1 MRKNKLLPIFVCM
14 LIVLST
20 MFFSACSN
28 INLTT
33 VVNDDGTI
41 DEFVTIKIDE
51 QDLISQGYSSDNILQ
66 IKNDIVDCGTQASSN
81 ICSDFNVRVQADILL
96 ATTPA
101 EVVKL
106 NSYLNGISSLQNN
119 LTEDGSYVFGI
130 RFKNADVYRY
140 YYNMSANHSPTYKTE
155 KHFLYTKY
163 YYYGLTM
170 YADYTS
176 LYSNIKSSF
185 ATKYPTLILNN
196 KATLTYTYQTEY
208 RREHTDADLVT
219 EKNGVYYHTWLVD
232 EDNFQQPIM
241 IYYNIANSGN
251 CILLCVGATMV
262 ICLLLWLVAFI
273 VDKSKAKKAKQS
285 N

>member
-1 MRKNKLLPIFVCM
+1 MFKKKVLPIFVCL

-33 VVNDDGTI
+33 VVNEDGSI
-41 DEFVTIKIDE
+41 DEIVTVLLDE
-51 QDLISQGYSSDNILQ
+51 QDLKSQGYSSNRISQ
-66 IKNDIVDCGTQASSN
+66 IKNDIVDCGTQASTN

-96 ATTPA
+96 ASTPA
-101 EVVKL
+101 EVAKL

-119 LTEDGSYVFGI
+119 LPQDVKYVFGI

-140 YYNMSANHSPTYKTE
+140 YYNVSANQSPNYQTE

-176 LYSNIKSSF
+176 LYNNIKSSF
-185 ATKYPTLILNN
+185 ATKYPTIVLNN
-196 KATLTYTYQTEY
+196 QATLTYTYQTEY
-208 RREHTDADLVT
+208 RRERTNADKIT
-219 EKNGVYYHTWLVD
+219 QKNGIYYHTWLVHESD
-232 EDNFQQPIM
+232 FQQPIM

-251 CILLCVGATMV
+251 CILLCIGATMV
-262 ICLLLWLVAFI
+262 ICLLLWIIALI
-273 VDKSKAKKAKQS
+273 VDKSKAKKQKTEQ
-285 N
+285 